1 MWLKVIIGVVLIAHG
16 IGHVLGLFPIA
27 GWARAEHWSAES
39 WALTS
44 WTGPT
49 ITNVLGAALWLT
61 AMVTFIVAGL
71 GVLGL
76 WVPIAWI
83 RPLAVIGAVASI
95 VGLVLFWEAF
105 PENDEPDRCVGRR
118 RHRAVGGAP
127 RALAGGG
134 HHPGLTHGTGV
145 ASARGWRDGV
155 AI

>member
-27 GWARAEHWSAES
+27 GWARAEHWSADS
-39 WALTS
+39 WVLTGF
-44 WTGPT
+44 TGPT
-49 ITNVLGAALWLT
+49 VTNVLGGALWLT

-105 PENDEPDRCVGRR
+105 PETTSRI
-118 RHRAVGGAP
+118 A
-127 RALAGGG
+127 ALAVDVIVLWAVLLG
-134 HHPGLTHGTGV
+134 HWP
-145 ASARGWRDGV
+145 AEDIIPA
-155 AI
+155 